1 MTDPANHQLSERIAV
16 LDERPNTK
24 HAEYATAA
32 EKLTGETRS
41 AIERLQGET
50 RSAIERLQGE
60 TRAAIG
66 RLQGETRA
74 AIGRLEG
81 ETRAALER
89 LRTDIERMHV
99 EAEKRENRKITAMFS
114 CLAVIITLLALLIGL
129 ES

>member
-1 MTDPANHQLSERIAV
+1 MTEPAIHELAREIAELEKQHAV
-16 LDERPNTK
+16 LEERMNTK

-50 RSAIERLQGE
+50 R
-60 TRAAIG
+60 AAM
-66 RLQGETRA
+66 
-74 AIGRLEG
+74 
-81 ETRAALER
+81 ER